1 MARVVL
7 AVLGV
12 APVALMVRGVRAGLE
27 MTVVGWMEMAGLVMM
42 VVGWMEMAGLVMMV
56 AG

>member
-12 APVALMVRGVRAGLE
+12 APVALMVRGVRVGLG

-42 VVGWMEMAGLVMMV
+42 VAGWMET
-56 AG
+56 